1 MNKIKNLQDY
11 VKSTGATAEAFSKQW
26 NIGRRT
32 MFDVLDIEAE
42 LVNAKID
49 LLNTQYDNIYA
60 QYRILANMGQLVH
73 TLGLQW
79 PKESVVEGEQPM
91 MQEMK
96 DTSLKDK
103 SAVTDNKEDGDA

>member
-1 MNKIKNLQDY
+1 
-11 VKSTGATAEAFSKQW
+11 
-26 NIGRRT
+26 
-32 MFDVLDIEAE
+32 
-42 LVNAKID
+42 
-49 LLNTQYDNIYA
+49 
-60 QYRILANMGQLVH
+60 MGQLVH

-96 DTSLKDK
+96 DTSPIDK